1 MCCQAEL
8 RPSEAGSADSSQT
21 DEEDMGMTYAELG
34 VFGYL
39 RKVLRCGPVKMFLR
53 LTEMWKALSPQE
65 VSVKVKSFYLRL
77 VSLPSLFIA
86 GQALLLLLLGQ
97 PPQAHHA
104 HAFLPR
110 GGLLPGR

>member
-1 MCCQAEL
+1 MCYQAEL

-53 LTEMWKALSPQE
+53 LTEMWKTLSPRE
-65 VSVKVKSFYLRL
+65 VSVKVKMFCKRVL
-77 VSLPSLFIA
+77 
-86 GQALLLLLLGQ
+86 
-97 PPQAHHA
+97 AHITCC
-104 HAFLPR
+104 R
-110 GGLLPGR
+110 RSSDSSTSTR